1 MADNK
6 TSTGNPATINGL
18 GTGLTVAG
26 PANITYEAAVETA
39 RKSQEY
45 LTLQG
50 VIEDPYIIGDN
61 YQWLVDFLEKR
72 APKFWRYL
80 KIREAGKVD
89 GDITRAANILEYARL
104 IAKLAGNYPEFIEKI
119 LPHVSKQF
127 PEDFPPGQVIS
138 PGELAQRL
146 EKLNQ
151 KDFLEPKRDKPATSA
166 PTPPKPTPAGKAA
179 VGSGMKPREGE
190 KKKMPG
196 ERNLQLLDEVL
207 AGIEEEVKK
216 NLPQFSGFSLEAKCA
231 LLGLSEWSKIIG
243 SVSNNH
249 PEFAG
254 SSMLEIVEIISVNNR
269 DPRIEKIYSFLK
281 QILS

>member
-1 MADNK
+1 M
-6 TSTGNPATINGL
+6 
-18 GTGLTVAG
+18 TVSG
-26 PANITYEAAVETA
+26 PANINYEAAVEAA
-39 RKSQEY
+39 RKSREY
-45 LTLQG
+45 QTLQG

-89 GDITRAANILEYARL
+89 NDLTRAANILEYTRL
-104 IAKLAGNYPEFIEKI
+104 IAKLVGNYPEFSEKI
-119 LPHVSKQF
+119 IPHVSRQF

-138 PGELAQRL
+138 PGELAQKL

-151 KDFLEPKRDKPATSA
+151 KDFLEPKSEKSAKSA
-166 PTPPKPTPAGKAA
+166 PAAPAPAPAEKAA
-179 VGSGMKPREGE
+179 AGPGTKPGAGE
-190 KKKMPG
+190 KKKASG
-196 ERNLQLLDEVL
+196 ERNLKILNEILAEVD
-207 AGIEEEVKK
+207 EEVKK
-216 NLPQFSGFSLEAKCA
+216 NSPQFSGFSLDSKCA

-254 SSMLEIVEIISVNNR
+254 SSMLEIIEAISVNNN
-269 DPRIEKIYSFLK
+269 DPRIEKVYTFLK
-281 QILS
+281 QMLS

>member
-1 MADNK
+1 
-6 TSTGNPATINGL
+6 
-18 GTGLTVAG
+18 V
-26 PANITYEAAVETA
+26 EAA
-39 RKSQEY
+39 RKSREY
-45 LTLQG
+45 QTLQG

-89 GDITRAANILEYARL
+89 NDLTRAANILEYTRL
-104 IAKLAGNYPEFIEKI
+104 IAKLVGNYPEFSEKI
-119 LPHVSKQF
+119 LPHVSRQF

-151 KDFLEPKRDKPATSA
+151 KDFLEPRTQSPAAPAPTTPA
-166 PTPPKPTPAGKAA
+166 PTPAVKAA
-179 VGSGMKPREGE
+179 AGSGTKPREGE
-190 KKKMPG
+190 KKKTPG
-196 ERNLQLLDEVL
+196 EGNLKILNEVL
-207 AGIEEEVKK
+207 AGVEEEVKK
-216 NLPQFSGFSLEAKCA
+216 SSPQFSGFSLDSKCA

-243 SVSNNH
+243 SVSDNH

-254 SSMLEIVEIISVNNR
+254 CSMLEIIETISVNNH
-269 DPRIEKIYSFLK
+269 DPRIEKIYTFLK
-281 QILS
+281 QMLS

>member
-1 MADNK
+1 M
-6 TSTGNPATINGL
+6 
-18 GTGLTVAG
+18 TVSG
-26 PANITYEAAVETA
+26 PANINYEAAVEAA
-39 RKSQEY
+39 RKSREY
-45 LTLQG
+45 QTLQG

-89 GDITRAANILEYARL
+89 NDLTRAANILEYTRL
-104 IAKLAGNYPEFIEKI
+104 IAKLVGNYPEFSEKI
-119 LPHVSKQF
+119 LPQVSRQF
-127 PEDFPPGQVIS
+127 PEDFSPGQVIS

-151 KDFLEPKRDKPATSA
+151 KDFLEPRTESPAAPAPTTPA
-166 PTPPKPTPAGKAA
+166 PTPAVKAEA
-179 VGSGMKPREGE
+179 GSGTKPRVGE
-190 KKKMPG
+190 KKKTPG
-196 ERNLQLLDEVL
+196 EGNLKILNEVL
-207 AGIEEEVKK
+207 AGVEEEVKK
-216 NLPQFSGFSLEAKCA
+216 SSPQFSGFSLDSKCA

-254 SSMLEIVEIISVNNR
+254 CSMLEIVETISVNNH
-269 DPRIEKIYSFLK
+269 DPRIEKIYTFLK
-281 QILS
+281 QMLS